1 MQRRNDELVEKS
13 NKDSRHFW
21 KVYKTRKRDS
31 CPVSL
36 PEQKEAFQTLYGAQP
51 AEPPQRPATSGVSA
65 TSSSDDECMFA
76 SITAEE
82 LHVCIKK
89 LKRGKSPGI
98 DGACHFL
105 P

>member
-36 PEQKEAFQTLYGAQP
+36 PEQKEAFQTLSLLSPHRDLQHQVYLQP
-51 AEPPQRPATSGVSA
+51 VALMMSVCLPASLQKS
-65 TSSSDDECMFA
+65 CMFA
-76 SITAEE
+76 LRS
-82 LHVCIKK
+82 
-89 LKRGKSPGI
+89 
-98 DGACHFL
+98 
-105 P
+105 